1 MHFVPEWLISL
12 VISYFAGVITS
23 QSNTLIT
30 LNGVSKKFGSNW
42 IFKNVSSE
50 FVAGKKYA
58 ITGANG
64 SGKSTLL
71 KILAG
76 IITPNA
82 GEVSFAFEDAYKH
95 ISFCSPYMEL
105 PEELTL
111 NELFKFHENI
121 RQLNISRQAFMD
133 EVQLEGDKEIRNY
146 SSGMKQRLKLAFA
159 FFTESKVLLLD
170 EPSAT
175 LDEHWNNWYLK
186 TVQHVAADRLVI
198 ISSNIPAEYVFC
210 DSVLDIG
217 QFKK

>member
-1 MHFVPEWLISL
+1 MNT
-12 VISYFAGVITS
+12 G
-23 QSNTLIT
+23 QSTPLIT
-30 LNGVSKKFGSNW
+30 LNSVSKKFGSNW
-42 IFKNVSSE
+42 IFKNINAE

-58 ITGANG
+58 VTGPNG

-71 KILAG
+71 KVLAG
-76 IITPNA
+76 IVTPNS
-82 GEVSFAFEDAYKH
+82 GEVKFAFEDVFQH
-95 ISFCSPYMEL
+95 ISFSAPYMDL

-111 NELFKFHENI
+111 NELFVFHENI
-121 RQLNISRQAFMD
+121 RRLNISRRAFMD

-159 FFTESKVLLLD
+159 FFTESKILLLD

-186 TVQHVAADRLVI
+186 TVQNVAPERLVI
-198 ISSNIPAEYVFC
+198 ISSNIPAEYAFC

-217 QFKK
+217 AFKK

>member
-1 MHFVPEWLISL
+1 M
-12 VISYFAGVITS
+12 ITG
-23 QSNTLIT
+23 QSTTLIT
-30 LNGVSKKFGSNW
+30 LNNISKKFGSIW
-42 IFKNVSSE
+42 IFKNVTAE
-50 FVAGKKYA
+50 FIAGKKYA

-71 KILAG
+71 KVLAG

-82 GEVSFAFEDAYKH
+82 GEVKFAFEDVYQH
-95 ISFCSPYMEL
+95 ISFSAPYMDL

-121 RQLNISRQAFMD
+121 RRLSISRQTFMD

-159 FFTESKVLLLD
+159 LFTESKILLLD

-186 TVQHVAADRLVI
+186 TVQQVDSNRLVI
-198 ISSNIPAEYVFC
+198 ISSNIPAEYAFC
-210 DSVLDIG
+210 DTTLDIG

>member
-1 MHFVPEWLISL
+1 
-12 VISYFAGVITS
+12 VITG
-23 QSNTLIT
+23 QSTTLIT
-30 LNGVSKKFGSNW
+30 LNNISKKFGSIW
-42 IFKNVSSE
+42 IFKNVTAE
-50 FVAGKKYA
+50 FIAGKKYA

-71 KILAG
+71 KVLAG

-82 GEVSFAFEDAYKH
+82 GEVKFAFEDVYQH
-95 ISFCSPYMEL
+95 ISFSAPYMDL

-121 RQLNISRQAFMD
+121 RRLSISRQTFMD

-159 FFTESKVLLLD
+159 LFTESKILLLD

-186 TVQHVAADRLVI
+186 TVQQVDSNRLVI
-198 ISSNIPAEYVFC
+198 ISSNIPAEYAFC
-210 DSVLDIG
+210 DTTLDIG

>member
-1 MHFVPEWLISL
+1 MNT
-12 VISYFAGVITS
+12 GNT
-23 QSNTLIT
+23 QTLIT
-30 LNGVSKKFGSNW
+30 LSNVSKKFGSNW
-42 IFKNVSSE
+42 IFKNISAE
-50 FVAGKKYA
+50 FKAGKKYA
-58 ITGANG
+58 IVGTNG

-82 GEVSFAFEDAYKH
+82 GTAKFAFDDVYQH
-95 ISFCSPYMEL
+95 ISFSAPYMDL
-105 PEELTL
+105 PEELSL

-121 RQLNISRQAFMD
+121 RKLTISREAFMA

-159 FFTESKVLLLD
+159 CFTESDVLLLD

-186 TVQHVAADRLVI
+186 TVQQVKNDRLVI
-198 ISSNIPAEYVFC
+198 ISSNIPAEYAFC
-210 DSVLDIG
+210 DEVLDIA
-217 QFKK
+217 KYKV

>member
-1 MHFVPEWLISL
+1 M
-12 VISYFAGVITS
+12 ITG
-23 QSNTLIT
+23 QSNILIT
-30 LNGVSKKFGSNW
+30 LNNVSKKFGNIW
-42 IFKNVSSE
+42 IFKGVTAE
-50 FVAGKKYA
+50 FVAGRKYA

-71 KILAG
+71 KVLAG
-76 IITPNA
+76 IITPNS
-82 GEVSFAFEDAYKH
+82 GEIKFAFEDIYQH
-95 ISFCSPYMEL
+95 ISFSAPYMDL

-121 RQLNISRQAFMD
+121 RRLSISRQAFMN
-133 EVQLEGDKEIRNY
+133 EVQLEGNKEIRNY

-159 FFTESKVLLLD
+159 LFTESKILLLD

-186 TVQHVAADRLVI
+186 TVQLIAGNKLVI
-198 ISSNIPAEYVFC
+198 ISSNIPAEYAFC
-210 DSVLDIG
+210 DTTLDIG

>member
-1 MHFVPEWLISL
+1 VNTSQSTTLISL
-12 VISYFAGVITS
+12 Y
-23 QSNTLIT
+23 N
-30 LNGVSKKFGSNW
+30 VSKKFGSNW
-42 IFKNVSSE
+42 IFKGVTADFS
-50 FVAGKKYA
+50 AGKKYA
-58 ITGANG
+58 ITGVNG

-71 KILAG
+71 KVLAG
-76 IITPNA
+76 IITPNT
-82 GEVSFAFEDAYKH
+82 GEVKFAFEDVYQH
-95 ISFCSPYMEL
+95 ISFSAPYMDL

-121 RQLNISRQAFMD
+121 RRLSISRQEFMD

-159 FFTESKVLLLD
+159 FFTESKIMLLD

-186 TVQHVAADRLVI
+186 TVQQVAPERLVI

-210 DSVLDIG
+210 DETLDVG
-217 QFKK
+217 AFKQ

>member
-1 MHFVPEWLISL
+1 
-12 VISYFAGVITS
+12 VINTP
-23 QSNTLIT
+23 SNTLIT
-30 LNGVSKKFGSNW
+30 LNNVSKKFGNIW
-42 IFKNVSSE
+42 IFKGITAE
-50 FVAGKKYA
+50 FSAGKKYA

-71 KILAG
+71 KVLAG
-76 IITPNA
+76 IITPNS
-82 GEVSFAFEDAYKH
+82 GEVKFAFEDVYRH
-95 ISFCSPYMEL
+95 ISFSAPYMDL

-121 RQLNISRQAFMD
+121 RRLSISRQAFMD

-159 FFTESKVLLLD
+159 FFTESKILLLD

-186 TVQHVAADRLVI
+186 TVQQVDSTRLVI
-198 ISSNIPAEYVFC
+198 ISSNIPAEYAFC
-210 DSVLDIG
+210 DETLDIG

>member
-1 MHFVPEWLISL
+1 MNTL
-12 VISYFAGVITS
+12 

-30 LNGVSKKFGSNW
+30 LNNVSKKFGSNW
-42 IFKNVSSE
+42 IFRGVSAE
-50 FVAGKKYA
+50 FLAGRKYA

-71 KILAG
+71 KVLAG

-82 GEVSFAFEDAYKH
+82 GEVRFAFEDVYQH
-95 ISFCSPYMEL
+95 ISFSAPYMDL

-111 NELFKFHENI
+111 HELFKFHQNI
-121 RQLNISRQAFMD
+121 RRLSISQQAFMA

-159 FFTESKVLLLD
+159 FFTESKILLLD

-186 TVQHVAADRLVI
+186 TVQQVAPERLVI

-210 DSVLDIG
+210 DLTLDVG

>member
-1 MHFVPEWLISL
+1 
-12 VISYFAGVITS
+12 VITG
-23 QSNTLIT
+23 QSTTLIT
-30 LNGVSKKFGSNW
+30 LNNVSKKFGSIW
-42 IFKNVSSE
+42 IFKNVTAE
-50 FVAGKKYA
+50 FIAGKKYA

-71 KILAG
+71 KVLAG

-82 GEVSFAFEDAYKH
+82 GEVKFAFEDVYQH
-95 ISFCSPYMEL
+95 ISFSAPYMDL

-121 RQLNISRQAFMD
+121 RRLSISRQTFMD

-159 FFTESKVLLLD
+159 LFTESKILLLD

-186 TVQHVAADRLVI
+186 TVQQVDSNRLVI
-198 ISSNIPAEYVFC
+198 ISSNIPAEYAFC
-210 DSVLDIG
+210 DTILDIG